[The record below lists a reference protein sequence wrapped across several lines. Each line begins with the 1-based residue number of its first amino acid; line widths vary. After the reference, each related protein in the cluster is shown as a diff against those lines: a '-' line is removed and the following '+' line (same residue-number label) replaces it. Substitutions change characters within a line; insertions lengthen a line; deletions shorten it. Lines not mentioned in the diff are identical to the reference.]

1 VIIALGGSS
10 NLVNQASIWWGYE
23 HFIGHRS
30 KLGIP
35 ISKWS
40 TLKLCETLWS
50 LLRLKFWLPKLGFH
64 DNSKIAYSVLY
75 LIGGLEHVLFF
86 HNIWDVIL
94 PIDFHIFQRGWNHQP
109 GSCHIRYIFCHFPTG
124 FAQKRP
130 VPSAPTWRCL
140 CRPPWWCGPSGGPS
154 RRNDPIPSGY
164 VKIAIENHHF

>member
-1 VIIALGGSS
+1 MIIALGGSS

-86 HNIWDVIL
+86 HNIWDNPSHWL
-94 PIDFHIFQRGWNHQP
+94 IFFRGVETTNQYVVLWLMSASIGMLDVHPNTWVATMALSLYYREYDLGHYP
-109 GSCHIRYIFCHFPTG
+109 VCTKVCTHVFP
-124 FAQKRP
+124 
-130 VPSAPTWRCL
+130 
-140 CRPPWWCGPSGGPS
+140 
-154 RRNDPIPSGY
+154 
-164 VKIAIENHHF
+164 